1 MDPNSDTQDVVE
13 TTATENTSV
22 ESQETNSPET
32 EEQETETGEGQ
43 ENDQP
48 KPEPEKPK
56 KSRAQ
61 ERIEQLARENAELR
75 RFKAESEAKQ
85 TEPKADAKPTKPR
98 IEDFETYEEYLKEH
112 DVYEEK
118 LDEWRISEAERRILE
133 KQNKAQS
140 EKTQT
145 QKQAELEG
153 AIAAFA
159 DETPDFDDVVQ
170 KGIARQLPMPIS
182 LDELADEFG
191 YDAATQTR
199 LLYELAKDEE
209 LHQLVSDSSKLKAAR
224 ILSERVDSWG
234 SKSATPPV
242 SKAPPPIKPVQANA
256 PAVRD
261 PSKMS
266 DDEWYRTETQNRNKG
281 K

>member
-1 MDPNSDTQDVVE
+1 MDQNSDTQDVVE

-22 ESQETNSPET
+22 ESQETNSPGTET
-32 EEQETETGEGQ
+32 QEPETGEQQQDG
-43 ENDQP
+43 EP
-48 KPEPEKPK
+48 ETEPEKPK

-61 ERIEQLARENAELR
+61 ERVEQALQRAFEAERKLKEYEAQK
-75 RFKAESEAKQ
+75 KAPQ
-85 TEPKADAKPTKPR
+85 GDTKPVKPR

-112 DVYEEK
+112 DAYEEK

-133 KQNKAQS
+133 KQSKAQS
-140 EKTQT
+140 EKSQT
-145 QKQAELEG
+145 EKQVEMEG

-159 DETPDFDDVVQ
+159 EQTPDFDDVVQ

-234 SKSATPPV
+234 SKPATPPV

-266 DDEWYRTETQNRNKG
+266 DDEWYKAETQKRNKG

>member
-32 EEQETETGEGQ
+32 ETQEPETGEQQQDG
-43 ENDQP
+43 EP
-48 KPEPEKPK
+48 KTEPEKPK

-61 ERIEQLARENAELR
+61 ERVEQALQRA
-75 RFKAESEAKQ
+75 FKAERKLKEYEAQKEAPQ
-85 TEPKADAKPTKPR
+85 GDTKPVKPR

-112 DVYEEK
+112 DAYEEK
-118 LDEWRISEAERRILE
+118 LDEWRISEAERRIQE
-133 KQNKAQS
+133 KQSKASKETEQVQR
-140 EKTQT
+140 E
-145 QKQAELEG
+145 AEYE
-153 AIAAFA
+153 AVIA
-159 DETPDFDDVVQ
+159 
-170 KGIARQLPMPIS
+170 G
-182 LDELADEFG
+182 LADEG
-191 YDAATQTR
+191 IDIDHYTKKAEQLPALPIQLVELGLSTKET
-199 LLYELAKDEE
+199 LLLAKDLLDDEATYLE
-209 LHQLVSDSSKLKAAR
+209 LSRMSPAQAILK
-224 ILSERVDSWG
+224 IGQYIGTKST
-234 SKSATPPV
+234 KSAPPV

-266 DDEWYRTETQNRNKG
+266 DDEWYKAETQKRNKG

>member
-1 MDPNSDTQDVVE
+1 MSDTDTQDVVE
-13 TTATENTSV
+13 TTATENTGA
-22 ESQETNSPET
+22 ESQEVDQPET
-32 EEQETETGEGQ
+32 ETQ
-43 ENDQP
+43 
-48 KPEPEKPK
+48 EPEKGEGSEEEQPK
-56 KSRAQ
+56 TDPEPKRNRAR

-75 RFKAESEAKQ
+75 KFKEAAEAKQ
-85 TEPKADAKPTKPR
+85 NATEANAKPAKPL
-98 IEDFETYEEYLKEH
+98 IEDFESYEEWTKAH
-112 DVYEEK
+112 DEYEEK
-118 LDEWRISEAERRILE
+118 LDEWRISEAERRISE
-133 KQNKAQS
+133 KQSKAQA

-145 QKQAELEG
+145 EKQAELEG

-182 LDELADEFG
+182 LDELAAEFD

-234 SKSATPPV
+234 KKPSAPPV
-242 SKAPPPIKPVQANA
+242 SKAPAPIKPVQANA
-256 PAVRD
+256 SVKRD
-261 PSKMS
+261 AEKMS
-266 DDEWYRTETQNRNKG
+266 DNEFLKSRG
-281 K
+281 L

>member
-32 EEQETETGEGQ
+32 ETQEPETGEQQ
-43 ENDQP
+43 EGGEP
-48 KPEPEKPK
+48 KTEPEKPK
-56 KSRAQ
+56 VSRAQ
-61 ERIEQLARENAELR
+61 QRIEQLARENAELR

-85 TEPKADAKPTKPR
+85 NAPKANEKPAKPL
-98 IEDFETYEEYLKEH
+98 IEDFESYEDWTKAH
-112 DVYEEK
+112 DEYEEK
-118 LDEWRISEAERRILE
+118 LDEWRISEAERRISE
-133 KQNKAQS
+133 KQSRAQS
-140 EKTQT
+140 EKSQT
-145 QKQAELEG
+145 EKQVELEG

-159 DETPDFDDVVQ
+159 EQTPDFDDVVQ

-182 LDELADEFG
+182 LDEFAAEFD

-234 SKSATPPV
+234 KKASPPPV

-256 PAVRD
+256 PASR
-261 PSKMS
+261 SISNMS
-266 DDEWYRTETQNRNKG
+266 DAEATAYLESLRRK
-281 K
+281 

>member
-32 EEQETETGEGQ
+32 ETQEHETGEQQ
-43 ENDQP
+43 EGGEP

-112 DVYEEK
+112 DAYEEK

-133 KQNKAQS
+133 KQSKAQS

-191 YDAATQTR
+191 YDAVTQTR

-234 SKSATPPV
+234 SKPATPPV

-256 PAVRD
+256 SVKRD
-261 PSKMS
+261 AEKMS
-266 DDEWYRTETQNRNKG
+266 DNEFLKSRG
-281 K
+281 L

>member
-32 EEQETETGEGQ
+32 ETQEPETGEQQ
-43 ENDQP
+43 EGGEP
-48 KPEPEKPK
+48 KTEPEKPK
-56 KSRAQ
+56 VSRAQ
-61 ERIEQLARENAELR
+61 QRIEQLARENAELR

-85 TEPKADAKPTKPR
+85 NAPKANEKPAKPL
-98 IEDFETYEEYLKEH
+98 IEDFESYEDWTKAH
-112 DVYEEK
+112 DEYEEK
-118 LDEWRISEAERRILE
+118 LDEWRISEAERRISE
-133 KQNKAQS
+133 KQSRAQS
-140 EKTQT
+140 EKSQT
-145 QKQAELEG
+145 EKQVELEG

-159 DETPDFDDVVQ
+159 EQTPDFDDVVQ

-182 LDELADEFG
+182 LDELAAEFD

-234 SKSATPPV
+234 KKASPPPV

-256 PAVRD
+256 PASR
-261 PSKMS
+261 SISNMS
-266 DDEWYRTETQNRNKG
+266 DAEATAYLESLRRK
-281 K
+281 

>member
-32 EEQETETGEGQ
+32 ETQEPETGEQQQDG
-43 ENDQP
+43 EP
-48 KPEPEKPK
+48 KTEPEKQK

-61 ERIEQLARENAELR
+61 ERVEQALQRAFEAERKL
-75 RFKAESEAKQ
+75 KEYEAQK
-85 TEPKADAKPTKPR
+85 EAPKGEAKPTKPL
-98 IEDFETYEEYLKEH
+98 IEDFESYEDWTKAH
-112 DVYEEK
+112 DEYEEK

-133 KQNKAQS
+133 KQSKAQS

-191 YDAATQTR
+191 YDAVTQTR

-234 SKSATPPV
+234 SKPATPPV

-256 PAVRD
+256 SVKRD
-261 PSKMS
+261 AEKMS
-266 DDEWYRTETQNRNKG
+266 DNEFLKSRG
-281 K
+281 L

>member
-13 TTATENTSV
+13 TTATENISV

-32 EEQETETGEGQ
+32 ETQEPEAGEQQQDGE
-43 ENDQP
+43 P
-48 KPEPEKPK
+48 KTEPEKQK

-61 ERIEQLARENAELR
+61 ERVEQALQRAFEAERKL
-75 RFKAESEAKQ
+75 KEYEAQKEAPKGEAK
-85 TEPKADAKPTKPR
+85 PAKPL
-98 IEDFETYEEYLKEH
+98 IEDFESYEDWTKAH
-112 DVYEEK
+112 DEYEEK

-133 KQNKAQS
+133 KQSKAQS
-140 EKTQT
+140 EKSQT
-145 QKQAELEG
+145 EKQVELEG

-159 DETPDFDDVVQ
+159 EQTPDFDDVVQ

-182 LDELADEFG
+182 LDELAAEFD
-191 YDAATQTR
+191 YNAATQTR

-234 SKSATPPV
+234 SKATPPPV

-256 PAVRD
+256 SVKRD
-261 PSKMS
+261 AEKLS
-266 DDEWYRTETQNRNKG
+266 DNEFLKSRG
-281 K
+281 L

>member
-13 TTATENTSV
+13 TTATENTGV
-22 ESQETNSPET
+22 ESQEPNSPET
-32 EEQETETGEGQ
+32 ETQEPEAGEQQQDGE
-43 ENDQP
+43 P
-48 KPEPEKPK
+48 KTEPEKQK

-61 ERIEQLARENAELR
+61 ERVEQALQRAFEAERKL
-75 RFKAESEAKQ
+75 KEYEAQK
-85 TEPKADAKPTKPR
+85 EAPKGEAKPTKPQ

-112 DVYEEK
+112 DAYEEK

-133 KQNKAQS
+133 KQSKAQS
-140 EKTQT
+140 EKSQT
-145 QKQAELEG
+145 EKQVELEG

-159 DETPDFDDVVQ
+159 EQAPDFDDVVQ

-182 LDELADEFG
+182 LDELAAEFD

-224 ILSERVDSWG
+224 VLSERVDSWG
-234 SKSATPPV
+234 SKANPPPV

-256 PAVRD
+256 SVKRD
-261 PSKMS
+261 AEKLS
-266 DDEWYRTETQNRNKG
+266 DNEFLKSRG
-281 K
+281 L

>member
-32 EEQETETGEGQ
+32 ETQEPETGEQQQDG
-43 ENDQP
+43 EP

-61 ERIEQLARENAELR
+61 ERVEQALQRAFEAERKL
-75 RFKAESEAKQ
+75 KEYEAQKEAPQ
-85 TEPKADAKPTKPR
+85 GDTKPVKPR

-234 SKSATPPV
+234 SKPATPPV

-256 PAVRD
+256 SVKRD
-261 PSKMS
+261 AEKMS
-266 DDEWYRTETQNRNKG
+266 DNEFLKSRG
-281 K
+281 L

>member
-32 EEQETETGEGQ
+32 ETQEPETGEQQQ
-43 ENDQP
+43 EGEP
-48 KPEPEKPK
+48 KTEPEKPK
-56 KSRAQ
+56 VSRAQ
-61 ERIEQLARENAELR
+61 QRIEQLARENAELR

-85 TEPKADAKPTKPR
+85 NEPKAEAKPTKPL
-98 IEDFETYEEYLKEH
+98 IEDFESYEDWTKAH
-112 DVYEEK
+112 DDYEEK
-118 LDEWRISEAERRILE
+118 LDEWRISEAERRIIE
-133 KQNKAQS
+133 KQSKAQS
-140 EKTQT
+140 EKSQT
-145 QKQAELEG
+145 EKQVELEG

-159 DETPDFDDVVQ
+159 DQTPDFDDVVQ

-182 LDELADEFG
+182 LDELAAEFD

-234 SKSATPPV
+234 SKPTPPPV

-256 PAVRD
+256 SVKRD
-261 PSKMS
+261 AEKLS
-266 DDEWYRTETQNRNKG
+266 DNEFLKSRG
-281 K
+281 L

>member
-1 MDPNSDTQDVVE
+1 MDPNSDTQDSVE

-32 EEQETETGEGQ
+32 EEQETETGEQQQDG
-43 ENDQP
+43 EP

-85 TEPKADAKPTKPR
+85 TEPKSDAKPTKPR

-112 DVYEEK
+112 DAYEEK
-118 LDEWRISEAERRILE
+118 LDEWRISEAERRIQE
-133 KQNKAQS
+133 KQSKASKETEQVQR
-140 EKTQT
+140 E
-145 QKQAELEG
+145 AEYE
-153 AIAAFA
+153 AVIA
-159 DETPDFDDVVQ
+159 
-170 KGIARQLPMPIS
+170 
-182 LDELADEFG
+182 ELADEG
-191 YDAATQTR
+191 IDIDHYAKKAEQLPDLPIQLVELGLSTKET
-199 LLYELAKDEE
+199 LLLAKDLLDDEATYLE
-209 LHQLVSDSSKLKAAR
+209 LSRMSPAQAILK
-224 ILSERVDSWG
+224 IG
-234 SKSATPPV
+234 QYIGTKSTKSVPPV

-266 DDEWYRTETQNRNKG
+266 DDEWYKAETQKRNKG